1 MQRPILPF
9 IMTKK
14 PSFFLALFPVLFL
27 IAALSI
33 NVVGVYGDDAL
44 SGSNQVILLLSGLLA
59 MIVGRQMGVEW
70 ETLFQAVGK
79 SIANSATAM
88 VILLLIGGLAASWL
102 LGGVVPAMIH
112 YGLELLD
119 RGLRQ
124 GL

>member
-1 MQRPILPF
+1 MQRPILPS

-70 ETLFQAVGK
+70 ETLFQAWG
-79 SIANSATAM
+79 
-88 VILLLIGGLAASWL
+88 
-102 LGGVVPAMIH
+102 
-112 YGLELLD
+112 
-119 RGLRQ
+119 
-124 GL
+124 